1 MDHIQLC
8 DHIDQAVAEASA
20 QLAEDRHPQA
30 VLEALTDKLAA
41 LTERARRAPQ
51 RPSVV
56 NVAEGNA
63 TVGVQMGHISG
74 TFTL

>member
-1 MDHIQLC
+1 MDIIQLC

-30 VLEALTDKLAA
+30 VLEALTDTLAD
-41 LTERARRAPQ
+41 LTERARRAP
-51 RPSVV
+51 RTSVV
-56 NVAEGNA
+56 NVAEGSA
-63 TVGVQMGHISG
+63 TVGIQMGHISG